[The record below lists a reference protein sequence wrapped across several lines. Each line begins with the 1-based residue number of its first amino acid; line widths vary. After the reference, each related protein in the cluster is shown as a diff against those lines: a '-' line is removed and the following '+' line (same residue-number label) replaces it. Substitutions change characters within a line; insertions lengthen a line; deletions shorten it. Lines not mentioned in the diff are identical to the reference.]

1 MLPPAIKF
9 VLLFL
14 GSYLLMQLAYTGYLW
29 MYDPMVDPLTLYTAK
44 LLQVLFSNSS
54 LVDVPGA
61 SKVQFLLDGKAMV
74 NIKEGCNGLSV
85 GIALLAFL
93 IAFTAKAKKY
103 LVFVPVCLLILFVS
117 NIIRL
122 YVLVRIRQS
131 YPEHFVLF
139 HEYVFP
145 IILYAVAFVMMV
157 LWVRKNTLLK
167 NEI

>member
-29 MYDPMVDPLTLYTAK
+29 IYDPSVDPLTLFTSRI
-44 LLQVLFSNSS
+44 LQTLFSNSS

-61 SKVQFLLDGKAMV
+61 VKVQFLINGKAIV

-93 IAFTAKAKKY
+93 VAFTAKAKEY
-103 LVFVPVCLLILFVS
+103 FVFVPVCFLILFVS

-122 YVLVRIRQS
+122 YVLVQIRQS
-131 YPEHFVLF
+131 FPEYFVLF

-145 IILYAVAFVMMV
+145 IILYAVAFVMMI
-157 LWVRKNTLLK
+157 LWVRKNAIKKT
-167 NEI
+167 NI